1 MCVTRIV
8 KQTLDVKSIVIKF
21 YLNLIQ
27 FVWNIMETV
36 LWLARSVLNLSR
48 CLFES
53 PFVLLELRLLKGK

>member
-27 FVWNIMETV
+27 FVWNIMGTV
-36 LWLARSVLNLSR
+36 LWLARLVLNLSR

-53 PFVLLELRLLKGK
+53 RLCYWN

>member
-27 FVWNIMETV
+27 FVWNIMGTV
-36 LWLARSVLNLSR
+36 LWLARLVLNLSR
-48 CLFES
+48 GLFES
-53 PFVLLELRLLKGK
+53 RLCYWN